1 MRIVFAGSGTFGVP
15 VLRALSAGEHELA
28 AIVTHPPRPA
38 GRGGKLRPTA
48 IAQTAGEANLPV
60 WECPDINAP
69 QAVARL
75 AELDADVLCVV
86 DFSQMIRGP
95 ARGAFRIDAIN
106 LHASLLPALRG
117 AAPVHWALIRGHRRT
132 GVTIFSLVDPMD
144 AGAIYV
150 QTATDIQPGE
160 TAAELRPRLADLG
173 AAGVCQTLDL
183 LAGGRAQTRE
193 QDPAKVTF
201 APRLNK
207 SDGVIDWS
215 APAEQICGLVCGTWP
230 WPGGQAVLRRSGGKD
245 VPVVIARAVAAE
257 GGHGEASPGRLDDN
271 LNVAAGRGRVRVL
284 EIKPAG
290 KRLMCWRDFVNGYRP
305 ARGDSFLAVDR

>member
-48 IAQTAGEANLPV
+48 VAQTAGELNLPV
-60 WECPDINAP
+60 WECADINAP

-75 AELDADVLCVV
+75 AGLDADVLCVV

-95 ARGAFRIDAIN
+95 ARGALRIDAIN

-117 AAPVHWALIRGHRRT
+117 AAPVNWAIIREHPQT
-132 GVTIFSLVDPMD
+132 GVTTFSLVDAMD

-173 AAGVCQTLDL
+173 AEAVGRTLDM
-183 LAGGRAQTRE
+183 LAAGPPMGRP
-193 QDPAKVTF
+193 QDPAKVTL
-201 APRLNK
+201 APRMKK

-215 APAEQICGLVCGTWP
+215 APAAQICGLICGTWP
-230 WPGGQAVLRRSGGKD
+230 WPGGQAVLRRGGGKD
-245 VPVVIARAVAAE
+245 IPVVIARAVVAE
-257 GGHGEASPGRLDDN
+257 SGESDEPPGRLDGDR
-271 LNVAAGRGRVRVL
+271 NVAAGRGRVRIL
-284 EIKPAG
+284 EIQPAG
-290 KRLMCWRDFVNGYRP
+290 KRLMCWRNFVNGYRP